1 MDSYF
6 KNKLL
11 VKYKQD
17 DKETNENIVNCNVVN
32 IDSKSNNI
40 YYTTSIV
47 NRLVYNPPDP
57 VRSVP
62 KRAELQFTRNVKILS
77 DPNNY
82 RCCITRLSIPSNA
95 IPLFLFSQEVA
106 TYTITLSYDPG
117 LTPADIIQET
127 VNVNY
132 IQSNIG
138 DPYEKYQPVYYVQ
151 EMLNFVNTAYD
162 IAYNNIVAA
171 VTLAGFNYEPIV
183 APKIIF
189 NQETKLLELIASDFY
204 ENINQYGIFMNKPL
218 FDDFFSGFYSK
229 EVLFGANNFNGIELL
244 VQDFGNNKQEIPLGS
259 GDFFTIMKEEF
270 SSINLFNKT
279 DRIIVSSNMIPVQPQ
294 FIATQQDIQLNVL
307 LDFIVPDT
315 NIDRRRLE
323 YDPKIYKWYDLRQQQ
338 QLTKFD
344 LKYYILYEDGN
355 VIELWINGNQRIDQ
369 TILFV
374 PKGSM
379 YQ

>member
-1 MDSYF
+1 MASYF

-17 DKETNENIVNCNVVN
+17 DKESNENIVNCNVINV
-32 IDSKSNNI
+32 DSKSNNI
-40 YYTTSIV
+40 YYTTSII
-47 NRLVYNPPDP
+47 NKLVYNPPDP
-57 VRSVP
+57 VRSIP

-95 IPLFLFSQEVA
+95 IPLFLFSKEPA
-106 TYTITLSYDPG
+106 TYTVTLSFDPG

-138 DPYEKYQPVYYVQ
+138 DPYEQYQPVYYVQ
-151 EMLNFVNTAYD
+151 EMLNFVNTAYVT
-162 IAYNNIVAA
+162 AYNNIVTA
-171 VTLAGFNYEPIV
+171 VALAGYTYDPI
-183 APKIIF
+183 APPKIIF

-204 ENINQYGIFMNKPL
+204 ENINQNGIFMNKPL

-229 EVLFGANNFNGIELL
+229 EVLFGANNFNGIQLL
-244 VQDFGNNKQEIPLGS
+244 VQDFGNNKQEIPSGS

-270 SSINLFNKT
+270 SSIPLFNKT

-294 FIATQQDIQLNVL
+294 YIATQQDIQLNVL

-315 NIDRRRLE
+315 YIDRRRLE

-355 VIELWINGNQRIDQ
+355 VIELFINGNQRVDQ

-374 PKGSM
+374 PKGTM